1 MVSAKTLSISSTNV
15 SCEEVDCPV
24 SPQRILKGAALIEPK
39 RRSSQPAGLPT
50 LQLSCNG
57 TVLQEASLELPRFL
71 IGRSEDNDMSIPSD
85 YVSWH
90 HILLVRDGSCV
101 ILIDLNSTNGTFVNS
116 KRVYNQ
122 VLADEDEITVDRHSP
137 FMQYSIKYTDLS
149 ATIRGASEG
158 IEPANEAIKKALA
171 EIGNALEK
179 SDTDLLPTLTE
190 TVVGIVDDR

>member
-1 MVSAKTLSISSTNV
+1 M
-15 SCEEVDCPV
+15 
-24 SPQRILKGAALIEPK
+24 KGAALTAA
-39 RRSSQPAGLPT
+39 RRQSNKPARVPT

-90 HILLVRDGSCV
+90 HVMLVRDGSYM

-116 KRVYNQ
+116 TRVHNH
-122 VLADEDEITVDRHSP
+122 VLADEDEIAVDRHSP
-137 FMQYSIKYTDLS
+137 FMQYSIKYTAPLL
-149 ATIRGASEG
+149 TTPGMPEG
-158 IEPANEAIKKALA
+158 IAPSDEAIKKALA
-171 EIGNALEK
+171 EIGNALER

-190 TVVGIVDDR
+190 TVVGFVDDR

>member
-1 MVSAKTLSISSTNV
+1 
-15 SCEEVDCPV
+15 
-24 SPQRILKGAALIEPK
+24 
-39 RRSSQPAGLPT
+39 
-50 LQLSCNG
+50 
-57 TVLQEASLELPRFL
+57 
-71 IGRSEDNDMSIPSD
+71 MSIPSD

-90 HILLVRDGSCV
+90 HILLVRDGNCM

-116 KRVYNQ
+116 TRVYNH

-137 FMQYSIKYTDLS
+137 FLQYSIKYTDPL
-149 ATIRGASEG
+149 ATTPGVPEG
-158 IEPANEAIKKALA
+158 IAPSDEAIRKALA